1 MSNISD
7 DVTRSYIAFRPSIYA
22 TGVQSIAPYTAAWPQ
37 GSDYGGQMSEW
48 FYSHLNLDQE
58 GSVGGTCIDHA
69 GIIGTQGSR
78 VSCAA
83 LSDAM
88 AGRPPGTTP
97 AHDPNRGAAAASVE
111 TAAQAIKDYLTDNEP
126 ECDEECERKKKR
138 DAAFKVAGML
148 LLGITSAVVVK
159 RHFTDKAGG

>member
-7 DVTRSYIAFRPSIYA
+7 DIMRSYIAFRPSIYT
-22 TGVQSIAPYTAAWPQ
+22 TGVQSIAPYTPMWPQ

-48 FYSHLNLDQE
+48 FYSYLNLGQE
-58 GSVGGTCIDHA
+58 GSVGGTCVDHA
-69 GIIGTQGSR
+69 GLLGPQGSR

-88 AGRPPGTTP
+88 AGRPPGTTSVY
-97 AHDPNRGAAAASVE
+97 DPNRGVAAASVE
-111 TAAQAIKDYLTDNEP
+111 TAAQAIKDYIADNEL

-138 DAAFKVAGML
+138 DAALKVAGML

-159 RHFTDKAGG
+159 RHFADKAGG